1 MVLDSGAEGALL
13 LGARLLFGGL
23 IAFQGLNHF
32 LNREQMTGYAEAKG
46 VPLPGVGVIASG
58 VMLVGGG
65 LGIVFGVFPA
75 IAAGA
80 LATFFLVTTPVMHDF
95 WAVDDEQAQNEMI
108 QFLKNAELLGAS
120 LLFLAISGMEWA
132 YAVNVG
138 L

>member
-1 MVLDSGAEGALL
+1 MVLDSGLEGALL

-23 IAFQGLNHF
+23 LTFQGLNHF
-32 LNREQMTGYAEAKG
+32 LDLEGMTGYADAKG

-58 VMLVGGG
+58 LMLVAGG
-65 LGIVFGVFPA
+65 LGIALGVFPA

-80 LATFFLVTTPVMHDF
+80 LVVFFVVTTPLMHDF
-95 WAVDDEQAQNEMI
+95 WAVGEEQAQNEMI
-108 QFLKNAELLGAS
+108 HFIKNVELLGAS

-132 YAVNVG
+132 YAVGVG